1 MAAMVI
7 PYGLTMDD
15 HGTYSM
21 YDPWSCGRYTI
32 YNIYIHILC
41 IDTLDILIYYHI
53 FLVAM
58 NCCSALRCT

>member
-21 YDPWSCGRYTI
+21 YDPWSCGRGI
-32 YNIYIHILC
+32 LFIIYIYIYILC
-41 IDTLDILIYYHI
+41 IDTLEILIYYHI
-53 FLVAM
+53 FSGSYEL
-58 NCCSALRCT
+58 L